1 LTSGN
6 SIGKVTNRRDRIN
19 DRLERLWQIVSALIG
34 SGLLV
39 TTFSSFYNEFFNK
52 PHFNIIVEG
61 DPTNIHRDIIT
72 IKNDGRQPATN
83 LGLTIQTPRTFS
95 LIDIFS
101 TAKNTSVTNINST
114 FFSVH
119 VPSFVH
125 GEGSI
130 IRIVIDV
137 RYTGLLLGGVVNV
150 VDAGSLAQTIGISKG
165 SVIRKIAGQDL
176 TNLTNFHNILHA
188 NLGKKI
194 EINWL
199 QSTGKNTTRL
209 VSLPP
214 FIQPGKQI
222 LGVFLFRS
230 PGDYTAYGVYNEG
243 SFKKVFLRVP
253 CNSFIPQSYTLSY
266 GQKNYEDYLQFKD
279 QFYSYLLWPFL
290 VAISIVI
297 ITFPQIYNKLFRTF
311 RRDQII
317 FLTGIVEEMIMI
329 RNILKKNLLTTS
341 HFTEKWTSISCET
354 KRQIIGDISDYLL
367 VDDFYTLLTKRNTYV
382 INNKIENYYLNQYNE
397 ECIQFSEKA
406 LSGVDWKKYRI
417 TGRISRP
424 PKSSIETLLI
434 AFIGGLVLPGIGH
447 IYIGRWKKGLII
459 MAVFYVLA
467 FLYVEGIVM
476 QYESLY
482 LRCSDPSFIITIM
495 TYLYFPMVGIW
506 IWQGLDARRLAVKL
520 NKQQHV
526 E

>member
-1 LTSGN
+1 M
-6 SIGKVTNRRDRIN
+6 
-19 DRLERLWQIVSALIG
+19 ERLWQIVSALIG

-52 PHFNIIVEG
+52 PHLNIIVEG
-61 DPTNIHRDIIT
+61 DQANIHRDIIT
-72 IKNDGRQPATN
+72 IKNDGRQSATN

-119 VPSFVH
+119 VPLFVQ

-165 SVIRKIAGQDL
+165 SVIRAVAGQDL
-176 TNLTNFHNILHA
+176 TNLSNFPNILHA

-194 EINWL
+194 KINWL
-199 QSTGKNTTRL
+199 QPQTGENITRVL
-209 VSLPP
+209 SLPP
-214 FIQPGKQI
+214 FVQPGKII
-222 LGVFLFRS
+222 LGVVLSRS
-230 PGDYTAYGVYNEG
+230 PGDYTMYGVYNEG

-253 CNSFIPQSYTLSY
+253 CNSFIPQWYTVSY
-266 GQKNYEDYLQFKD
+266 GQKNYQEYLQLKD
-279 QFYSYLLWPFL
+279 ELFSYLLWPFL

-297 ITFPQIYNKLFRTF
+297 FTFPQIYNKLFRTF

-317 FLTGIVEEMIMI
+317 FLTGIVEEMMMI
-329 RNILKKNLLTTS
+329 RNTVKKNPLTS
-341 HFTEKWTSISCET
+341 SSFPEKWTSISYET

-367 VDDFYTLLTKRNTYV
+367 VDDFYALLAKRSTLLILRNTV
-382 INNKIENYYLNQYNE
+382 LDSKIENDKLYQYNE
-397 ECIQFSEKA
+397 ECIKLSEKA
-406 LSGVDWKKYRI
+406 LSGVDWKKYRL

-424 PKSSIETLLI
+424 RKSSIETVLI

-447 IYIGRWKKGLII
+447 IYIGRWKKGLLI
-459 MAVFYVLA
+459 MMVFYILG
-467 FLYVEGIVM
+467 FLFIEGIDM

-482 LRCSDPSFIITIM
+482 LRCSDPSIIIAIM

-506 IWQGLDARRLAVKL
+506 IWQGLDARRLVVKMNKQHL
-520 NKQQHV
+520 NK
-526 E
+526 